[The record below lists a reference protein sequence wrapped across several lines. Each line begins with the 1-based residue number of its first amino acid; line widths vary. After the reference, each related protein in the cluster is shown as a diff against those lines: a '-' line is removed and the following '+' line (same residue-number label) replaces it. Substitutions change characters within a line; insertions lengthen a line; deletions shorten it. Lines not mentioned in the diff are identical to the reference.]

1 MTQDDKFAGLSDEKV
16 LALLKEGQERAF
28 DCLYIRYRNK
38 LVGVAFARTRSKEQ
52 AEEIVQDVFVD
63 LWQKRETL
71 VIHHTFS
78 AYVFTAVKYKVL
90 DHIARL
96 KVKDRYVQEMEKFS
110 AAALNVTELQI
121 DFNELDYHL
130 NKSINDLPEKC
141 REVFRM
147 SRFEHYTV
155 NEIAARLNVSPDTAK
170 YHIAHAL
177 KTLRQNLRHLYVL
190 CLWFY

>member
-1 MTQDDKFAGLSDEKV
+1 MAQDDKFAGQTDEKV
-16 LALLKEGQERAF
+16 LALLKEGQESAF
-28 DCLYIRYRNK
+28 DCLYMRYRNK
-38 LVGVAFARTRSKEQ
+38 LVSAAYARVKSKEQ

-63 LWQKRETL
+63 LWQKRTTL

-96 KVKDRYVQEMEKFS
+96 RVKDRYVQELEKFS
-110 AAALNVTELQI
+110 EAALNVTELEV

-130 NKSINDLPEKC
+130 NKSINSLPEKC

-155 NEIAARLNVSPDTAK
+155 NEIADKLNVSPDTAK

-177 KTLRQNLRHLYVL
+177 KTLRQSLRHLYL
-190 CLWFY
+190 LYFWIH